1 MSGVNVTVETST
13 DNQIIEVSYD
23 GQETVQPPLTLAEHL
38 AKQAGKI
45 NFDEVDQ
52 DATSGLAEQEDGGA
66 ESTTG
71 DDDDEEEEED
81 KPAVWP
87 WESTR
92 NKLRDALTE
101 LSVLADVIS
110 VATKPCGVDI
120 QVGGAGAGLFLD
132 SQGTQG

>member
-45 NFDEVDQ
+45 NFDEVDH
-52 DATSGLAEQEDGGA
+52 DASGLAEQEDGGA

-71 DDDDEEEEED
+71 DDDEEEEEED

-120 QVGGAGAGLFLD
+120 QVGGAGQFLD
-132 SQGTQG
+132 YQGTQG

>member
-1 MSGVNVTVETST
+1 MSSVNVTVETST

-52 DATSGLAEQEDGGA
+52 DATSGLAEKEDGGP

-71 DDDDEEEEED
+71 DDDDEEEEEED

-120 QVGGAGAGLFLD
+120 QVGGAGLFLG